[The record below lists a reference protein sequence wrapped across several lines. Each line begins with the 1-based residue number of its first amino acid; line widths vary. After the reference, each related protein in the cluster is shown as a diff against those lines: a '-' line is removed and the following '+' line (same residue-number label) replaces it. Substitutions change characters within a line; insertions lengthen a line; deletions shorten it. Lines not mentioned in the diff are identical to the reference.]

1 MRRKH
6 RFKGALDSYFEE
18 LKQTAGYQSRDLIVL
33 HPEIPNLSTL
43 LAKFDATHYHTDAE
57 VRYIIAGDG
66 VFSLTT
72 LLKTMKTLLKKS
84 ALLLALPI
92 SVLASF
98 SLRASADSTAGIILS
113 TKCRGG
119 YNINIWQNHTSGKL
133 LYRATSPNGNLS
145 LDGGTSQATEGV
157 RVYKFRNGNY
167 EYWVWD
173 GTLDNP
179 QAGTLEVYK
188 NNRILM
194 QQACTKN

>member
-1 MRRKH
+1 MNINKNDIAVVVTNPQNDVLRE
-6 RFKGALDSYFEE
+6 KGVSW
-18 LKQTAGYQSRDLIVL
+18 DLVGENVKLI
-33 HPEIPNLSTL
+33 N
-43 LAKFDATHYHTDAE
+43 F
-57 VRYIIAGDG
+57 
-66 VFSLTT
+66 TT
-72 LLKTMKTLLKKS
+72 LMKTF

-92 SVLASF
+92 SILANF

-119 YNINIWQNHTSGKL
+119 YNVNIWQNYTSGEL

-145 LDGGTSQATEGV
+145 LGKGTSKATEGV
-157 RVYKFRNGNY
+157 RVYKFRNGIY

-179 QAGTLEVYK
+179 QSGTLEVYK

-194 QQACTKN
+194 KQACTKS